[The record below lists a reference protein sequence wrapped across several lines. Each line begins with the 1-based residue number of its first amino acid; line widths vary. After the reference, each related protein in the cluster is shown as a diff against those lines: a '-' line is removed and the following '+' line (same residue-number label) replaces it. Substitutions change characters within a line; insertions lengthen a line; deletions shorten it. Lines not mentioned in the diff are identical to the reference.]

1 MMTKRVQVR
10 DLQRMRDRG
19 EPITM
24 LTAYD
29 YPTARM
35 ADDAGIPIL
44 LVGDTLG
51 MVVLGYDSTVPVTL
65 DDMIHHGKA
74 VVRGAGNAHVVVDMP
89 FGTYQAGWQD
99 ALRNATRIMQ
109 ETGCGSVKLEG
120 GQRSAE
126 TVQRLVEA
134 GIPVMGHIGLT
145 PQSVNQTSGFRVQ
158 GKTPRDAVHLIND
171 AKALAEAGAYA
182 IVLELVPT
190 ALAQMITQRV
200 PVPTIGIGA
209 GPFCSGQ
216 VQVWH
221 DILGLYDDL
230 KPRHA
235 RRFAELG
242 VATREA
248 IGTYREQVEAR
259 QFPTADESFYM
270 DEHAL
275 ELIKAL
281 LPELDGDLSDAQRIL
296 AEHDLKLIAR
306 ATETAPAA
314 QAPPASGA
322 SDNASSPPAR

>member
-1 MMTKRVQVR
+1 MMAKRISVL
-10 DLQRMRDRG
+10 DIQRMRDRG

-29 YPTARM
+29 YPTAKM
-35 ADDAGIPIL
+35 ADEAGIPVM

-51 MVVLGYDSTVPVTL
+51 MVVLGYDSTIPVTV

-74 VVRGAGNAHVVVDMP
+74 VVRGSQRSHVVVDMP
-89 FGTYQAGWQD
+89 FGSYQGGWQD
-99 ALRNATRIMQ
+99 ALKNATRIMQ
-109 ETGCGSVKLEG
+109 ETGCSSVKLEG
-120 GQRSAE
+120 GIRSAE
-126 TVQRLVEA
+126 TVKHLVEA

-145 PQSVNQTSGFRVQ
+145 PQSVNQMGGFRVQ
-158 GKTPRDAVHLIND
+158 GKTPRDAVHLISD

-200 PVPTIGIGA
+200 KVPTIGIGA

-221 DILGLYDDL
+221 DILGMYDDL

-235 RRFAELG
+235 RQFADLG
-242 VATREA
+242 TVIRNA
-248 IGTYREQVEAR
+248 ISTYRKQVEAGE
-259 QFPTADESFYM
+259 FPTADESFYM

-275 ELIKAL
+275 ELIKRQ
-281 LPELDGDLSDAQRIL
+281 LPELDGDLSDPQRVL
-296 AEHDLKLIAR
+296 AEHDYELVAR
-306 ATETAPAA
+306 AVETVDER
-314 QAPPASGA
+314 STT
-322 SDNASSPPAR
+322 DAR

>member
-1 MMTKRVQVR
+1 MMAKRISVL
-10 DLQRMRDRG
+10 DIQRMRDRG

-35 ADDAGIPIL
+35 ADEAGIPII

-51 MVVLGYDSTVPVTL
+51 MVVLGYDSTIPVTI

-74 VVRGAGNAHVVVDMP
+74 VVRGTQRSHVVVDMP
-89 FGTYQAGWQD
+89 FGSYQGGWQD
-99 ALRNATRIMQ
+99 ALKNATRIMQ

-120 GQRSAE
+120 GTRSAE
-126 TVQRLVEA
+126 TVQHLVDA

-145 PQSVNQTSGFRVQ
+145 PQSVNQMGGFRVQ
-158 GKTPRDAVHLIND
+158 GKTPRDAVHLISD
-171 AKALAEAGAYA
+171 AKELAEAGTYG

-200 PVPTIGIGA
+200 KVPTIGIGA

-221 DILGLYDDL
+221 DILGVYDDL

-235 RRFAELG
+235 RQFADLG
-242 VATREA
+242 TDIRNA
-248 IGTYREQVEAR
+248 ISTYRKQVEAGE
-259 QFPTADESFYM
+259 FPTADESFYM
-270 DEHAL
+270 DDHAL
-275 ELIKAL
+275 DLIKL
-281 LPELDGDLSDAQRIL
+281 QLPELDGDLSDPQRIL
-296 AEHDLKLIAR
+296 AEHDYELVAR
-306 ATETAPAA
+306 ASENVDERQPADV
-314 QAPPASGA
+314 G
-322 SDNASSPPAR
+322 

>member
-1 MMTKRVQVR
+1 MAKRVQVR

-19 EPITM
+19 QPITM

-29 YPTARM
+29 YPTAQM

-51 MVVLGYDSTVPVTL
+51 MVVLGYESTVPVTVEE
-65 DDMIHHGKA
+65 MIHHGKA
-74 VVRGAGNAHVVVDMP
+74 VVRGAKRAHVVVDMP
-89 FGTYQAGWQD
+89 FGSYQGGWQD

-120 GQRSAE
+120 GIRSAE
-126 TVQRLVEA
+126 TVGHLVEA
-134 GIPVMGHIGLT
+134 GIPVMGHVGLT

-158 GKTPRDAVHLIND
+158 GKTPRDAVHLIAD

-190 ALAQMITQRV
+190 ALGQMITQRV
-200 PVPTIGIGA
+200 NVPTIGIGA

-221 DILGLYDDL
+221 DILGLYDDF

-235 RRFAELG
+235 RQFAELG
-242 VATREA
+242 SVIREA
-248 IGTYREQVEAR
+248 VSTYREQVEAGA
-259 QFPTADESFYM
+259 FPTADESFYM
-270 DEHAL
+270 DERAL
-275 ELIKAL
+275 ALIKAQV
-281 LPELDGDLSDAQRIL
+281 PEVDADLSDAERVL
-296 AEHDLKLIAR
+296 AEHDRELIAR
-306 ATETAPAA
+306 AAETADAPAN
-314 QAPPASGA
+314 APT
-322 SDNASSPPAR
+322 R